1 MTSDP
6 YNGPTGTEK
15 ILALGVLAVLALF
28 TIAVLWF
35 GMSALLLVQP

>member
-6 YNGPTGTEK
+6 YDRPTWTEK

-35 GMSALLLVQP
+35 GLTALLVVQ